1 METPHNITNTFGS
14 LSFFAG
20 TPAPIT
26 PGVPTGRRLLHV
38 DNTGQVC
45 LLRTSGGDGISLQQN
60 KENTMSPFAAADG
73 DDGGDTT
80 HHRNHRR
87 PYPNLLTDLQL
98 HNDYFD
104 SIVNMIPAKLYISG
118 GAASGGGG
126 SDNVKYRKGQHV
138 ESKEAKRAKDKA
150 AKYDPKRVE
159 TTLQTKKRVRM
170 EEMEMEDEEGSD
182 DDVEDDIVMS
192 DDDDDDDGS
201 EVTEPTGNIGS
212 SKKIGH
218 SKNKN
223 ANTVSCT
230 ETSPV
235 SVNLDEDISSY
246 SYPSRIEALRAKLRA
261 KVAALTGSTK
271 TVGAM
276 IDGDSSGGG
285 TDNNPALTSKRA
297 ARRAEKKRR
306 MEAAKQRAGKTG
318 STSVVA
324 SADGSSNNKKRRLDT
339 TTSIGKSSVMAS
351 SSSSSSSAITTVA
364 NDLATIDYQSL
375 AGLRPKLDGALDNK
389 SLVGIGAI
397 PSSST
402 NKGKKKAS
410 LEKLLADAERKQ
422 ARLRE
427 LKSSTNEADKEKAR
441 SIVWQDT
448 FKVAS
453 VGGSGDNLRKMNDP
467 AVIKKAIKRK
477 AKKKV
482 ASAKAWNSR
491 IEKVHDAVSERQR
504 IRSHNIDQRKLGGAT
519 AANLSSKRIVTD
531 KDSTTTEG
539 GGDGGKDSKGEKRR
553 RLGPH
558 SNRAGFEG
566 KKNGFINGKQQQGEG
581 GSTSGGGGGKMGG
594 R

>member
-1 METPHNITNTFGS
+1 
-14 LSFFAG
+14 
-20 TPAPIT
+20 
-26 PGVPTGRRLLHV
+26 
-38 DNTGQVC
+38 
-45 LLRTSGGDGISLQQN
+45 
-60 KENTMSPFAAADG
+60 
-73 DDGGDTT
+73 
-80 HHRNHRR
+80 
-87 PYPNLLTDLQL
+87 
-98 HNDYFD
+98 
-104 SIVNMIPAKLYISG
+104 MIPAKLYISG
-118 GAASGGGG
+118 GASSGGGSSSG
-126 SDNVKYRKGQHV
+126 SSSDNVKYRKGQHV

-170 EEMEMEDEEGSD
+170 EETEMEESD

-192 DDDDDDDGS
+192 DDDGDDGDDDDGS
-201 EVTEPTGNIGS
+201 EATEPTGNIGS
-212 SKKIGH
+212 SKKIIH
-218 SKNKN
+218 NN
-223 ANTVSCT
+223 NT

-235 SVNLDEDISSY
+235 SVQLDEDISS

-261 KVAALTGSTK
+261 KVAALAGSTK
-271 TVGAM
+271 NVGA
-276 IDGDSSGGG
+276 IDGESGGG
-285 TDNNPALTSKRA
+285 TVNPALTSKRA

-318 STSVVA
+318 SSSVVA
-324 SADGSSNNKKRRLDT
+324 SANGSNNKKRRLDT
-339 TTSIGKSSVMAS
+339 TTSMGKSSMTAS
-351 SSSSSSSAITTVA
+351 SSSLSAITTTTTTVA

-389 SLVGIGAI
+389 SLVGIGGTTI
-397 PSSST
+397 PSSSSS

-427 LKSSTNEADKEKAR
+427 LKTSNNEADKEKAR

-453 VGGSGDNLRKMNDP
+453 VGGSGGDSNSMRKMDP

-539 GGDGGKDSKGEKRR
+539 GGDGGKDAKGEKRR

-566 KKNGFINGKQQQGEG
+566 KKNDFINGKHSSDGG
-581 GSTSGGGGGKMGG
+581 GSTSVAASGGGGGKKGG

>member
-1 METPHNITNTFGS
+1 
-14 LSFFAG
+14 
-20 TPAPIT
+20 
-26 PGVPTGRRLLHV
+26 
-38 DNTGQVC
+38 
-45 LLRTSGGDGISLQQN
+45 
-60 KENTMSPFAAADG
+60 
-73 DDGGDTT
+73 
-80 HHRNHRR
+80 
-87 PYPNLLTDLQL
+87 
-98 HNDYFD
+98 
-104 SIVNMIPAKLYISG
+104 
-118 GAASGGGG
+118 
-126 SDNVKYRKGQHV
+126 
-138 ESKEAKRAKDKA
+138 
-150 AKYDPKRVE
+150 
-159 TTLQTKKRVRM
+159 M
-170 EEMEMEDEEGSD
+170 EEESD

-192 DDDDDDDGS
+192 DDDDDDDDDGS
-201 EVTEPTGNIGS
+201 EVTEPTGNIGP
-212 SKKIGH
+212 SKKISH
-218 SKNKN
+218 NNNKN
-223 ANTVSCT
+223 NTVSCT

-235 SVNLDEDISSY
+235 SVKLDEDISS

-261 KVAALTGSTK
+261 KVAALAGSTK
-271 TVGAM
+271 KGA
-276 IDGDSSGGG
+276 IDGDSGGG
-285 TDNNPALTSKRA
+285 TDNPALTSKRA

-318 STSVVA
+318 SSSVVA
-324 SADGSSNNKKRRLDT
+324 SADGSNKKRRLDT
-339 TTSIGKSSVMAS
+339 TTSMGKSSMTA
-351 SSSSSSSAITTVA
+351 SSSSSSAITTTTMTTVA

-389 SLVGIGAI
+389 SLVGIGGMSI
-397 PSSST
+397 PSFSSS

-427 LKSSTNEADKEKAR
+427 LKTSTNEVDKERAR
-441 SIVWQDT
+441 NIVWQDT

-453 VGGSGDNLRKMNDP
+453 VGSSGDSNNLRKMNDP

-477 AKKKV
+477 SKKKV

-531 KDSTTTEG
+531 KDSTATEG
-539 GGDGGKDSKGEKRR
+539 GGDGGKDAKGEKRR

-566 KKNGFINGKQQQGEG
+566 KKNNFINGNHQQGDGG
-581 GSTSGGGGGKMGG
+581 GSTSVAASGGGGGKKGG

>member
-1 METPHNITNTFGS
+1 
-14 LSFFAG
+14 
-20 TPAPIT
+20 
-26 PGVPTGRRLLHV
+26 
-38 DNTGQVC
+38 
-45 LLRTSGGDGISLQQN
+45 
-60 KENTMSPFAAADG
+60 MSPFAAADG
-73 DDGGDTT
+73 DDVGDAHHI
-80 HHRNHRR
+80 HHRHNRR

-118 GAASGGGG
+118 GGASGGGG
-126 SDNVKYRKGQHV
+126 SSSSSSDNVKYRKGQHV

-150 AKYDPKRVE
+150 AKYDPNRVE

-170 EEMEMEDEEGSD
+170 EEMEMDEEGSD

-192 DDDDDDDGS
+192 DDDDDDDDDDGS

-212 SKKIGH
+212 SKKISH
-218 SKNKN
+218 NKNKN
-223 ANTVSCT
+223 TNTVSCT

-235 SVNLDEDISSY
+235 SVNLDEDVSSS

-261 KVAALTGSTK
+261 KVAALTGTTK

-276 IDGDSSGGG
+276 IDGDSSSGGGDGG
-285 TDNNPALTSKRA
+285 TDNPALTSKRA

-318 STSVVA
+318 STSVVT
-324 SADGSSNNKKRRLDT
+324 SADGSNNNKKRRLDT
-339 TTSIGKSSVMAS
+339 TTSIGKSSMTAL
-351 SSSSSSSAITTVA
+351 SSSSAITTTITTTTVA

-397 PSSST
+397 PSSSS

-453 VGGSGDNLRKMNDP
+453 VGGGDNLRKMNDP

>member
-1 METPHNITNTFGS
+1 
-14 LSFFAG
+14 
-20 TPAPIT
+20 
-26 PGVPTGRRLLHV
+26 
-38 DNTGQVC
+38 
-45 LLRTSGGDGISLQQN
+45 
-60 KENTMSPFAAADG
+60 MSPFAAADG
-73 DDGGDTT
+73 DDGGDNNNNT
-80 HHRNHRR
+80 HHRHNRR

-118 GAASGGGG
+118 GSSSSS

-150 AKYDPKRVE
+150 AKYDPNRVE

-170 EEMEMEDEEGSD
+170 EEMEMEENESD
-182 DDVEDDIVMS
+182 DDVDDDVVMS
-192 DDDDDDDGS
+192 DDDEDDDDDDGS

-212 SKKIGH
+212 NKKIGH
-218 SKNKN
+218 NKNKN
-223 ANTVSCT
+223 KNNTVSCT

-235 SVNLDEDISSY
+235 SVNLDEDISSS

-271 TVGAM
+271 PVGAI
-276 IDGDSSGGG
+276 IDGDSSSGG

-324 SADGSSNNKKRRLDT
+324 SADGSSTNKKRRLDT
-339 TTSIGKSSVMAS
+339 TTSIGKSSMMAS

-397 PSSST
+397 PSSSS

-427 LKSSTNEADKEKAR
+427 LKTSTNEADKEKAR

-453 VGGSGDNLRKMNDP
+453 VGGSGGGGDNLRKMNDP
-467 AVIKKAIKRK
+467 AVIKK
-477 AKKKV
+477 
-482 ASAKAWNSR
+482 SY
-491 IEKVHDAVSERQR
+491 
-504 IRSHNIDQRKLGGAT
+504 
-519 AANLSSKRIVTD
+519 
-531 KDSTTTEG
+531 
-539 GGDGGKDSKGEKRR
+539 
-553 RLGPH
+553 
-558 SNRAGFEG
+558 
-566 KKNGFINGKQQQGEG
+566 
-581 GSTSGGGGGKMGG
+581 
-594 R
+594 

>member
-1 METPHNITNTFGS
+1 
-14 LSFFAG
+14 
-20 TPAPIT
+20 
-26 PGVPTGRRLLHV
+26 
-38 DNTGQVC
+38 
-45 LLRTSGGDGISLQQN
+45 
-60 KENTMSPFAAADG
+60 MSPFAAADG
-73 DDGGDTT
+73 DDGGDAQ
-80 HHRNHRR
+80 HPRHHRR
-87 PYPNLLTDLQL
+87 PYPNLLTDLQS

-104 SIVNMIPAKLYISG
+104 SIVNMIPAKLYISA
-118 GAASGGGG
+118 GASSGGGSSSG
-126 SDNVKYRKGQHV
+126 SSSDNVKYRKGQHV

-170 EEMEMEDEEGSD
+170 EEKSD

-192 DDDDDDDGS
+192 DDDCDDDDDNDDGS
-201 EVTEPTGNIGS
+201 EATEPTGNIGS
-212 SKKIGH
+212 SKKIIH
-218 SKNKN
+218 NN
-223 ANTVSCT
+223 NTNNTVAST

-235 SVNLDEDISSY
+235 SVKLDEDISS

-261 KVAALTGSTK
+261 KVAALAGSTK
-271 TVGAM
+271 NVGA
-276 IDGDSSGGG
+276 IDGESGGG
-285 TDNNPALTSKRA
+285 TVNPALTSKRA

-318 STSVVA
+318 SSSVVA
-324 SADGSSNNKKRRLDT
+324 SADGSNNKKRRLDT
-339 TTSIGKSSVMAS
+339 TTSMGKSSMTS
-351 SSSSSSSAITTVA
+351 SSSSSSSAITTTTTTVA
-364 NDLATIDYQSL
+364 NDLARIDYQSL
-375 AGLRPKLDGALDNK
+375 AGLRPKLEGALDNK
-389 SLVGIGAI
+389 SLVGIGGTTI
-397 PSSST
+397 PSSSSS

-427 LKSSTNEADKEKAR
+427 LKTSNNEADKEKAR

-453 VGGSGDNLRKMNDP
+453 VGGSGGDSNSIRKMDP

-539 GGDGGKDSKGEKRR
+539 GGDCGKDAKGEKRR

-566 KKNGFINGKQQQGEG
+566 KKNDFINGKHQGDGG
-581 GSTSGGGGGKMGG
+581 GSTSVAASGGGGGKKGG

>member
-1 METPHNITNTFGS
+1 
-14 LSFFAG
+14 
-20 TPAPIT
+20 
-26 PGVPTGRRLLHV
+26 
-38 DNTGQVC
+38 
-45 LLRTSGGDGISLQQN
+45 
-60 KENTMSPFAAADG
+60 MSPFAAADG
-73 DDGGDTT
+73 DDGGDNNNNT
-80 HHRNHRR
+80 HHRHNRR

-126 SDNVKYRKGQHV
+126 SSSSNSSDNVKYRKGQHV

-150 AKYDPKRVE
+150 AKYDPNRVE
-159 TTLQTKKRVRM
+159 TTLETKKRVRM
-170 EEMEMEDEEGSD
+170 EQTEMEENESD

-192 DDDDDDDGS
+192 DDDDGDDDDGS

-212 SKKIGH
+212 NKKIGH
-218 SKNKN
+218 NKNKN
-223 ANTVSCT
+223 KNNTVSCT

-235 SVNLDEDISSY
+235 SVNLDEDISSS

-261 KVAALTGSTK
+261 KVAALTGTTK
-271 TVGAM
+271 TVGAS

-285 TDNNPALTSKRA
+285 IDNNPALTSKRA

-324 SADGSSNNKKRRLDT
+324 SADGSSTNKKRRLDT
-339 TTSIGKSSVMAS
+339 TTSIGKSSMMA

-389 SLVGIGAI
+389 SLVGIGSI
-397 PSSST
+397 PSSSSS

-453 VGGSGDNLRKMNDP
+453 VGGGDNLRKMNDP

-531 KDSTTTEG
+531 KDGAATEGG

-566 KKNGFINGKQQQGEG
+566 KKNGFINGKQQQGDGG